1 MKPSLIKR
9 VVNTFDLNDCLA
21 FITSRSAKIFAEAL
35 ERRFRPYN
43 VTRVQ
48 WIAMYYILK
57 SESITQRELAEK
69 MSIKGPTV
77 VTMLH
82 KMEAD
87 GFMLRSGNDTDKR
100 VKHLKLTDKGTR
112 LCTDLIPVVEEFK
125 NDTINGIN
133 PEDLQTMKQVL
144 NTMVENAQKSR

>member
-1 MKPSLIKR
+1 
-9 VVNTFDLNDCLA
+9 VVNTFDLDDCLA

-43 VTRVQ
+43 VTRAQ

-69 MSIKGPTV
+69 MCIKGPTA

-100 VKHLKLTDKGTR
+100 VKHLKLTEKGMR
-112 LCTDLIPVVEEFK
+112 LCTDLTPLVEEFK
-125 NDTINGIN
+125 NDTIAGID
-133 PEDLQTMKQVL
+133 PEELQMMKRVL
-144 NTMVENAQKSR
+144 NTMVENAQKNR